1 MGKFTAIAKYQ
12 VFENLWNS
20 NKVDQKAIN
29 FILDTG
35 QIYTHGIFINSAAYG
50 AATDDAVELTIA
62 GTKKALSLSSHTHS
76 DYLQKN
82 SNIDIGSYKIIS
94 GSKDLL
100 YYSLGSTY
108 LGDSESPLV
117 LNASGITA
125 YKDGTS
131 YDVLD
136 TENFSIE
143 NSQNRATFKY
153 GSRTFYL
160 DYVRR
165 LNANST
171 FDDLTSYTSAGT
183 TRVNNIQYGFI
194 TLRTDATVN
203 NPGWAQL
210 RVNISGKSIQ
220 FRTSAESNKWYNIS
234 QSEVNNNALN
244 VAGIVAAPTS
254 NTKNKVWKT
263 DDEGNPGWRDEAIST
278 NSWRNIRIN
287 DDTEDKL
294 GSNANTGALY
304 IKEGS
309 GISVQWVNNKVVI
322 SNTSQSIWKPANST
336 QEGYVPQ
343 TQQAVKILKS
353 KTDGTLEWADET
365 TYSFEDLKFQ
375 KVLGTDIFSYNSQ
388 VSKTILAGDNIDF
401 TLQND
406 NLVISSQNTW
416 IQFVGASATSDGTSG
431 YVPRPGSGNQTKF
444 FRGDGSWVTITQ
456 NVDSALYIGASNGTS
471 TSAQQQDPY
480 IIFKE
485 GSSYYRYKL
494 YGQNGIT
501 VSSDQYGNILLTGT
515 TYQNVSKQSSGLVP
529 ALPNEDTTT
538 KFLRQD
544 GTWQIPNY
552 TTNTWRNIY
561 VDGTVKLNDTTKGLN
576 IKGDGGITLSFT
588 DEPNYGTLSISSVT
602 YSTATN
608 NVLGLIKVGTTLDN
622 VSGYTAIHI
631 KDGVAYYKNTTYS
644 FSNLRFQQTSG
655 TDLMTYNSQATRT
668 ILAGSNITF
677 SHSNNILTISA
688 TDTTY
693 SAVSKTASGLC
704 PILPNESTTTK
715 FLRQDGT
722 WQVPAYTQLPT
733 FYNIVFNNGS
743 SNVLTYDP
751 DGSASKTIKAGSNIS
766 FSVSSNTLT
775 ISAQDTWTA
784 WKGATSSNNGTA
796 GYMPAPGTANYQKF
810 LRGDGTWCELNN
822 YSLPKATTSAL
833 GGIIVSNAL
842 TTAVTLTSANGSTA
856 DRYYGVQ
863 VDKDGKAFVNVPW
876 TSGSNLAAATTSNLG
891 GVKIGTTL
899 SDTSGYT
906 KVHIDSSGFIYYKD
920 TNTTYTFYNLAFNN
934 GTSDID
940 IYKPSTSPSKTLKAG
955 SNISFS
961 ASSNVITISAT
972 NTWQANSKD
981 QEGYVSK
988 GSGNTNCV
996 WMTDASG
1003 NPAWR
1008 TITLTGNY
1016 LPLTGGKISGSF
1028 GALIIKR
1035 NENTYSAIKY
1045 TGTENSTEKTLG
1057 WVGCDS
1063 NGPIFSP
1070 DATNIYKI
1078 WHAGNGSSLFTDLSN
1093 SGNNISI
1100 TISGENKKLKVGYAT
1115 NAFQPISGDVSTN
1128 QSYGNVNNMSTNGF
1142 ALVRNYY
1149 GANVWANT
1157 PTGLSYG
1164 SVLTIYAG
1172 GVTLSGQL
1180 AWDIV
1185 HDATTN
1191 VTKSLWWRAVNNKG
1205 WDYSNWRQ
1213 IAFVDSTLSSSG
1225 GTITGN
1231 LILKGN
1237 TSTDMTYSGNVHPA
1251 LRFDNADSSQNVSFV
1266 FTDYDNYRSPAG
1278 IKLVGN
1284 QGSEWFE
1291 APQIYQ
1297 NGTKVS
1303 VEGHTHTFASITN
1316 KVVHTNEFNFMDSE
1330 YSTIWLNYRR
1340 ASDTAA
1346 TTPTTD
1352 FYFGRG
1358 NTSSSPQAYLNAE
1371 GFKKRGSSS
1380 AYVLLG
1386 DGGHKAL
1393 TDFVLSDHNHDGRYL
1408 RYEGWWTDGNGN
1420 NANNANGMVFVY
1432 KGHNVPGPNWG
1443 ILTTFDYQYNSAY
1456 KMQLFSNG
1464 WTNGYTY
1471 YRNRSSDRGGWNDW
1485 VRFLDATNYTEYV
1498 YDKTTSDGRYVAK
1511 GGDTMTGTLYHDSE
1525 TASVYKIARKKAN
1538 GGGWAYAPFWVRGND
1553 NVAFF
1558 NIGVYGGANALSY
1571 GYIGAGSYDSA
1582 SNLRVASTYIG
1593 TTTLLPNAA
1602 STYDIGSSAYP
1613 YSNLY
1618 IGKTNGSGIYYVGS
1632 KASYKMISFIDNA
1645 SDTYGN
1651 GIAIGG
1657 GGLTIIGGG
1666 ESASAA
1672 ASAIANGSSEQ
1683 MVICND
1689 GSIEFYSNMQNGWGS
1704 RKGFTMSTDGEMY
1717 VGSYK
1722 VWHAGNL
1729 TQGTLDNYYSSRPAS
1744 ANVMFGDGKLRQFKA
1759 TSSMTTGK
1767 PAGDSHIIHMAWD
1780 NTGNWDAQLAVSDYG
1795 AFMAYRGMNG
1805 SSWGDWQYVISTGNM
1820 ESYAYRMVSPGTA
1833 TVLSDLDTTK
1843 TFIYA
1848 TISDNVAS
1856 TAFKLHSEMNVGQVL
1871 TILVYNSTTST
1882 KTITIPT
1889 TWSNLSGSAVAS
1901 LDGFNL
1907 SCGGQKFI
1915 EISILC
1921 YASKKYLI
1929 STKGQ

>member
-50 AATDDAVELTIA
+50 AATDNAVELTIA

-108 LGDSESPLV
+108 LGDSESPLI
-117 LNASGITA
+117 LNASGIIT
-125 YKDGTS
+125 YKDGIS

-171 FDDLTSYTSAGT
+171 FDDLASYTSAGT

-309 GISVQWVNNKVVI
+309 GISVQWINNKVVI

-388 VSKTILAGDNIDF
+388 ASKTILAGDNIDF

-406 NLVISSQNTW
+406 NLIISSQNTW

-485 GSSYYRYKL
+485 GSSYQRYKL

-529 ALPNEDTTT
+529 VLPNEDTTT

-552 TTNTWRNIY
+552 TTNTWRSIY

-576 IKGDGGITLSFT
+576 IKGDGGVTLSFT

-608 NVLGLIKVGTTLDN
+608 NVLGLIKVGTTLDD

-631 KDGVAYYKNTTYS
+631 KDGVAYYKNTTYN
-644 FSNLRFQQTSG
+644 FSSLRFQQTSG
-655 TDLMTYNSQATRT
+655 TNLMTYDSQATRT

-693 SAVSKTASGLC
+693 SIATNSTAGLVKTGAAVTNVTGMTAVHIKDGIIYYKDTTYSAVSKTASGLC
-704 PILPNESTTTK
+704 PILPNENTTTK

-722 WQVPAYTQLPT
+722 WQVPTYTQLPT
-733 FYNIVFNNGS
+733 FYNLVFNNGS

-876 TSGSNLAAATTSNLG
+876 TSGSNLAAATASNLG

-906 KVHIDSSGFIYYKD
+906 KVHIDSNGFIYYKD
-920 TNTTYTFYNLAFNN
+920 TNSTYTFYNLAFNN

-940 IYKPSTSPSKTLKAG
+940 TYKPSTSPSKTLKAG
-955 SNISFS
+955 NNISFS

-981 QEGYVSK
+981 NDGYVTK
-988 GSGNTNCV
+988 GTGKANCV
-996 WMTDASG
+996 WMTDANG
-1003 NPAWR
+1003 NPSWQAANNSTYNYLETVASISGSTHAVALQTQFANNKANIPRNKLINYYSSAYSNGSQYFGYFLSGYDSNPYGGFFVAHYNTPYYVGIFNGTFTQWELSKVGH
-1008 TITLTGNY
+1008 THDY
-1016 LPLTGGKISGSF
+1016 LPL
-1028 GALIIKR
+1028 
-1035 NENTYSAIKY
+1035 N
-1045 TGTENSTEKTLG
+1045 
-1057 WVGCDS
+1057 
-1063 NGPIFSP
+1063 
-1070 DATNIYKI
+1070 
-1078 WHAGNGSSLFTDLSN
+1078 
-1093 SGNNISI
+1093 
-1100 TISGENKKLKVGYAT
+1100 
-1115 NAFQPISGDVSTN
+1115 
-1128 QSYGNVNNMSTNGF
+1128 
-1142 ALVRNYY
+1142 
-1149 GANVWANT
+1149 
-1157 PTGLSYG
+1157 
-1164 SVLTIYAG
+1164 
-1172 GVTLSGQL
+1172 
-1180 AWDIV
+1180 
-1185 HDATTN
+1185 
-1191 VTKSLWWRAVNNKG
+1191 
-1205 WDYSNWRQ
+1205 
-1213 IAFVDSTLSSSG
+1213 G

-1231 LILKGN
+1231 LILKGS
-1237 TSTDMTYSGNVHPA
+1237 TSSDMTYSGNVHPA
-1251 LRFDNADSSQNVSFV
+1251 LRFDNADSSQNISFI
-1266 FTDYDNYRSPAG
+1266 FTDYDNYRFPAG

-1284 QGSEWFE
+1284 QGNEWFE

-1303 VEGHTHTFASITN
+1303 VEGHSHTFASITN

-1330 YSTIWLNYRR
+1330 YATIWLNYRR
-1340 ASDTAA
+1340 ASDSAA
-1346 TTPTTD
+1346 TTLTTD

-1358 NTSSSPQAYLNAE
+1358 NASSAVYASLNAE
-1371 GFKKRGSSS
+1371 GFKKRGSSND
-1380 AYVLLG
+1380 YVLLG
-1386 DGGHKAL
+1386 GGGHKAL
-1393 TDFVLSDHNHDGRYL
+1393 TDFTLSDHNHDGHYL
-1408 RYEGWWTDGNGN
+1408 RYEGWWTSGNGN
-1420 NANNANGMVFVY
+1420 NANNANGMLFVY
-1432 KGHNVPGPNWG
+1432 KNHNVPGPNWG

-1456 KMQLFSNG
+1456 KMQLFSDG
-1464 WTNGYTY
+1464 YTNGYTY

-1525 TASVYKIARKKAN
+1525 TSSVYKIARKKAN

-1553 NVAFF
+1553 NASFF
-1558 NIGVYGGANALSY
+1558 NIGVYGGANALTY

-1602 STYDIGSSAYP
+1602 STYDIGSSTYP

-1632 KASYKMISFIDNA
+1632 KASYKMISFIDNT

-1651 GIAIGG
+1651 GIYIGG

-1683 MVICND
+1683 MVVCND

-1729 TQGTLDNYYSSRPAS
+1729 TPVKHVEYGSGSIDAQSGSFFFGGDNYYAS
-1744 ANVMFGDGKLRQFKA
+1744 GYDYVGLQAGNSLDKWQLIVVDSLKWRQN
-1759 TSSMTTGK
+1759 
-1767 PAGDSHIIHMAWD
+1767 DSGGTNA
-1780 NTGNWDAQLAVSDYG
+1780 
-1795 AFMAYRGMNG
+1795 
-1805 SSWGDWQYVISTGNM
+1805 SWGSWRTLVDSINM
-1820 ESYAYRMVSPGTA
+1820 GDFLPSFAYKAVSPGTA

-1848 TISDNVAS
+1848 TISANVAS